1 MIKEKTILYLCNR
14 KKCNSCTYQKCKH
27 TQDINFAKNIVK
39 VGEAYV
45 EEEMTNASTLQ
56 GD

>member
-1 MIKEKTILYLCNR
+1 MEEKTILYLCNR
-14 KKCNSCTYQKCKH
+14 KKCNSCSYPNCRH
-27 TQDINFAKNIVK
+27 TQDINYAKNIVK
-39 VGEAYV
+39 VGETYV

>member
-1 MIKEKTILYLCNR
+1 MEEKTILYLCNR
-14 KKCNSCTYQKCKH
+14 KKCNSCSYPSCKR